1 MEFISIRFSIEINT
15 TKYICSFIRQSKTKN
30 IIIEVYVEDYLD
42 VLKDL
47 LN

>member
-1 MEFISIRFSIEINT
+1 MEFISIRLSTEINT
-15 TKYICSFIRQSKTKN
+15 TKYICSFIRQLKTEN
-30 IIIEVYVEDYLD
+30 IIIEVYVEDNLD